1 MTDLFSGITRCL
13 LVQTK
18 FSDLSFWNYQDVCRI
33 VGKKYPAAPLGML
46 TVAAILPQH
55 WKFRLIDENVEPL
68 LDEHLH
74 EADLVCIG
82 GMLPQQN
89 SMLELIGRAHAM
101 NCTVVMGGPDP
112 TSQPELYREADFLVL
127 GEGEIT
133 IPMFLDDL
141 KKGALQALVTAPIN
155 KKNIQSADFNFPGHT
170 EYLEKKFGTNSPALM
185 MLVNDVM
192 RVAVVTGHIPL
203 DKVSK
208 ELTEKLIV
216 EKLIVLNNS
225 LKKDFRIIRPRIA
238 VLGLNPHSGDN
249 GVIGNEEQ
257 TVIIPAMKQAE
268 AKGII
273 TVGPYPADGFFG
285 SGNVVK
291 FDAVLAMYHDQGLIP
306 FKTISMDSGVNYT
319 AGLSVIRTS
328 PDHGT
333 AYDIAGQNIASEES
347 FRQAMYLAYD
357 IYQSRNWIEE
367 ISVNPLIIEQ
377 RSERR
382 ERGSRVE

>member
-1 MTDLFSGITRCL
+1 MESNRIIIGITHGDINGIGYEVIL
-13 LVQTK
+13 KTIVEP
-18 FSDLSFWNYQDVCRI
+18 RI
-33 VGKKYPAAPLGML
+33 LETFVPVIYGSPK
-46 TVAAILPQH
+46 VAAFYRKHFDIQGLNLNIVNSIEEINH
-55 WKFRLIDENVEPL
+55 KRVNIINCADDEIKVEL
-68 LDEHLH
+68 GISTE
-74 EADLVCIG
+74 EAGKASLAA
-82 GMLPQQN
+82 
-89 SMLELIGRAHAM
+89 LERA
-101 NCTVVMGGPDP
+101 T
-112 TSQPELYREADFLVL
+112 E
-127 GEGEIT
+127 
-133 IPMFLDDL
+133 DL

-155 KKNIQSADFNFPGHT
+155 KKNIQSASFNFPGHT
-170 EYLEKKFGTNSPALM
+170 EYLEKKFGTDSPALM

-192 RVAVVTGHIPL
+192 RVAVVTGHIPV

-216 EKLIVLNNS
+216 EKLTVLNNS

-238 VLGLNPHSGDN
+238 VLALNPHAGDS
-249 GVIGNEEQ
+249 GVIGDEEER
-257 TVIIPAMKQAE
+257 VIIPAMKQAE

-273 TVGPYPADGFFG
+273 SVGPYAADGFFG
-285 SGNVVK
+285 SGTFGK
-291 FDAVLAMYHDQGLIP
+291 FDAILAMYHDQGLIP

-357 IYQSRNWIEE
+357 IYQSRNWNEE
-367 ISVNPLIIEQ
+367 IHANPLQIEQ

-382 ERGSRVE
+382 ERGPRVE